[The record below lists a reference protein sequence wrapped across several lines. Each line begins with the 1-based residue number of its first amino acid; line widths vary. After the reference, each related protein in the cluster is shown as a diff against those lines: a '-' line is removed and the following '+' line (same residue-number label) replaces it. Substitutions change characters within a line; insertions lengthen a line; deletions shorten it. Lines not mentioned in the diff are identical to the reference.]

1 MQENPIVSIICLC
14 FNHSNFVVECIKSID
29 NQTYKNIQVIV
40 IDDFS
45 NDNSV
50 ETISNYL
57 EEFPEIQF
65 IKNEKNLGNT
75 KSFNLGLQ
83 FAKGEYIIDLATDD
97 VLLPNCVALQL
108 EKFSTS
114 KFSNL
119 GIVYGNAE
127 NILENGEHDSYYF
140 EIDVTKKII
149 EPRPIG
155 NIYKEIISG
164 GNSYCSASAMIKKSV
179 YDDLNG
185 YNENLAYEDLDFW
198 IRTSRKCNIDYLD
211 EILMQKRIVK
221 NSLGNQF
228 FKKNHKINESTYLIL
243 KNTLTLNK
251 NKEED
256 LALLKRVHYEI
267 FNCYKNK
274 IYGLLF
280 KNLGLKIRLF
290 LRINFS

>member
-40 IDDFS
+40 IDDCS
-45 NDNSV
+45 TDNSV
-50 ETISNYL
+50 EIITNYL
-57 EEFPEIQF
+57 KEFPEIQF
-65 IKNEKNLGNT
+65 IKNENNLGNT

-83 FAKGEYIIDLATDD
+83 VAKGVFIIDLATDD
-97 VLLPNCVALQL
+97 VLLSNCVALKL
-108 EKFSTS
+108 EKFSTI

-198 IRTSRKCNIDYLD
+198 IRTSRKYNIDYLD

-251 NKEED
+251 TKEED

-274 IYGLLF
+274 IYGLLL
-280 KNLGLKIRLF
+280 KNIGLKLRLF
-290 LRINFS
+290 LKINFA

>member
-40 IDDFS
+40 IDDCS
-45 NDNSV
+45 TDNSV
-50 ETISNYL
+50 EIITNYL
-57 EEFPEIQF
+57 KEFPEIQF
-65 IKNEKNLGNT
+65 IKNENNLGNT

-83 FAKGEYIIDLATDD
+83 VAKGVFIIDLATDD
-97 VLLPNCVALQL
+97 VLLSNCVALQL

-198 IRTSRKCNIDYLD
+198 IRTSRKYNIDYLD

-251 NKEED
+251 TKEED

-274 IYGLLF
+274 IYGLLL
-280 KNLGLKIRLF
+280 KNIGLKLRLF
-290 LRINFS
+290 LKINFA

>member
-1 MQENPIVSIICLC
+1 MQENSIVSVICLC
-14 FNHSNFVVECIKSID
+14 YNHSKFVIECLESIK

-45 NDNSV
+45 TDNSV
-50 ETISNYL
+50 EIISDYL
-57 EEFPEIQF
+57 KDFHKIQF

-75 KSFNLGLQ
+75 KSFNIGLQ
-83 FAKGEYIIDLATDD
+83 FAKGEFIIDLATDD
-97 VLLPNCVALQL
+97 VLLPNCVESQL
-108 EKFSTS
+108 EKFSKS
-114 KFSNL
+114 NFSNL

-127 NILENGEHDSYYF
+127 NILENGQHDSYFF
-140 EIDVTKKII
+140 EIDANKKII

-155 NIYKEIISG
+155 DIYAAIIAGS
-164 GNSYCSASAMIKKSV
+164 NSYCSASAMIKKSV

-185 YNENLAYEDLDFW
+185 YNEKLAYEDLDFW
-198 IRTSRKCNIDYLD
+198 IRTSRKYNIDYLD

-228 FKKNHKINESTYLIL
+228 FKKNHKINDSTYLIL
-243 KNTLTLNK
+243 KNTLALNK
-251 NKEED
+251 NKKED

-267 FNCYKNK
+267 YNCYKNK
-274 IYGLLF
+274 IYGLLI
-280 KNLGLKIRLF
+280 KNLGLKTRLF